1 MIPGKI
7 NPRQVKKMMNRM
19 GISIREIEEVQEVI
33 IKTKDK
39 DYVFKDAEVTIMG
52 AQGQETYQIS
62 GSPKILERKNLEDI
76 KLVAEKAGTSEK
88 EAEQALKEAEGDI
101 AQAIL
106 NLTS

>member
-7 NPRQVKKMMNRM
+7 NPRQVKKMMNKM
-19 GISIREIEEVQEVI
+19 GISIREIEGVQEVI
-33 IKTKDK
+33 IKTNDK
-39 DYVFKDAEVTIMG
+39 EYVFTDVEVTIMG

-62 GSPKILERKNLEDI
+62 GSPEIIERKNLEDI
-76 KLVAEKAGTSEK
+76 KLVAEKTGKTEK
-88 EAEQALKEAEGDI
+88 EAEQALKEADGDI